1 MAGVCL
7 SVLAA
12 RVSAL
17 LHHWPFVSVPSTGL
31 LKAQKTP
38 PGYFPFLWASHS
50 CYSLLPF
57 STWRPPFLLLLC
69 CPHLHLGPP
78 SSREMA
84 EPHSPPA
91 SHPLQR
97 SSQAVLSMAASTA
110 PGCHPRF
117 RVASDSR
124 PAPPRLA
131 QMDPLQ

>member
-12 RVSAL
+12 WVSAL

-31 LKAQKTP
+31 LKHRDP
-38 PGYFPFLWASHS
+38 PGTFLPLGFHS
-50 CYSLLPF
+50 CYSLLPS

-78 SSREMA
+78 SSWEMA
-84 EPHSPPA
+84 KPHSPPA

-97 SSQAVLSMAASTA
+97 SSQTSTA
-110 PGCHPRF
+110 PGCHP
-117 RVASDSR
+117 R